1 MSLSVSRYSE
11 KAIAVFGNY
20 KPYYGNLNQLGGG
33 KWAEHITNKDT
44 GVKGG
49 WIFYNAKEKEL
60 RELIDKINKKQVEPI
75 GKEES
80 IDTVSKTD
88 KEEKK
93 TLSRSNESS
102 KLLSTKSNS
111 FDFTKEMYLA
121 MKSEIERLTNDVSVL
136 LSYIEKKPD
145 NPFISTPQK
154 KLVVKVPQAPLKKQV
169 QRKEESDE
177 ESSSEEEESDNE
189 VASSVPKKSFLF

>member
-11 KAIAVFGNY
+11 KAIAVFGNS

-75 GKEES
+75 GKEE
-80 IDTVSKTD
+80 VVQ
-88 KEEKK
+88 EEKK

-154 KLVVKVPQAPLKKQV
+154 KLVVKVPQAPLKKQI
-169 QRKEESDE
+169 QRKEESE
-177 ESSSEEEESDNE
+177 EEKSDSEEEESDNE
-189 VASSVPKKSFLF
+189 QAGIPKKSFLF

>member
-1 MSLSVSRYSE
+1 MVISINLVAENGPNISL
-11 KAIAVFGNY
+11 
-20 KPYYGNLNQLGGG
+20 
-33 KWAEHITNKDT
+33 
-44 GVKGG
+44 VKGG

-75 GKEES
+75 GKEE
-80 IDTVSKTD
+80 VVQ
-88 KEEKK
+88 EEKK

-145 NPFISTPQK
+145 NPFIATPQK

-169 QRKEESDE
+169 QRKEESE
-177 ESSSEEEESDNE
+177 GEKSESEEEESDNE
-189 VASSVPKKSFLF
+189 QAGVPKKSFLF

>member
-11 KAIAVFGNY
+11 KAIAVFGNS

-75 GKEES
+75 GKEE
-80 IDTVSKTD
+80 VVQ
-88 KEEKK
+88 EEKK
-93 TLSRSNESS
+93 TLTRSNESS
-102 KLLSTKSNS
+102 KLLTPKS
-111 FDFTKEMYLA
+111 KEFESA
-121 MKSEIERLTNDVSVL
+121 
-136 LSYIEKKPD
+136 
-145 NPFISTPQK
+145 ISKYTGSNGKGCCEP
-154 KLVVKVPQAPLKKQV
+154 
-169 QRKEESDE
+169 RS
-177 ESSSEEEESDNE
+177 
-189 VASSVPKKSFLF
+189 